1 MIDKIATLEK
11 MFIEGILGRADDDL
25 KRAVNAKVAECLM
38 FNDIPPQ
45 GGEDST
51 RT

>member
-1 MIDKIATLEK
+1 LIDKIATLEK

-45 GGEDST
+45 GGADST